1 MNPSSNR
8 PSPPVK
14 GLANLA
20 VVYVV
25 WGSTY
30 LAIRLAVRE
39 GAGFPPFALG
49 AIRVFIAG
57 GFLLGWAAL
66 RRMRV
71 RLARSEWITLAISGL
86 LMWPGTNGLVNWAE
100 QRADSSY
107 AALLVGSLPI
117 WTAIIEAI
125 LDRRRPS
132 WRLVVSLLIGF
143 AGLGL
148 LTAPRLADAASADLL
163 TICALL
169 VAPITWAIG
178 SILQLRR
185 PVGVRPLVSAAYLHL
200 FGGIGFL
207 ALFFLAREPLPTPS
221 LEAWGA
227 LGYLI
232 VAGSIL
238 AFTSFIRT
246 LHLLPIGVAM
256 TYAYVNPA
264 IAVIL
269 GWLVLREPITP
280 QSSAGW
286 RSSFSACGASS
297 GRSTQGQ
304 KEQTSLRPT
313 ESFLDA
319 TRRPPRPSRRR
330 CDP

>member
-1 MNPSSNR
+1 VGPLSNR
-8 PSPPVK
+8 PALPVK
-14 GLANLA
+14 GFANLA

-49 AIRVFIAG
+49 AIRVLIAG
-57 GFLLGWAAL
+57 GFLLVWAVL
-66 RRMRV
+66 RRARV
-71 RLARSEWITLAISGL
+71 RLARAEWITLAISGL
-86 LMWPGTNGLVNWAE
+86 LMWPGANGLVNWAE

-117 WTAIIEAI
+117 WTAVIEAI

-132 WRLVVSLLIGF
+132 WRLVLFLFVGF
-143 AGLGL
+143 TGLGL
-148 LTAPRLADAASADLL
+148 LTAPRLAQAVGADVL
-163 TICALL
+163 TILALL
-169 VAPITWAIG
+169 VAPVTWAVG

-185 PVGVRPLVSAAYLHL
+185 PVGVTPLVSAAYLHL
-200 FGGIGFL
+200 FGGIGFMV
-207 ALFFLAREPLPTPS
+207 LFLLTREPLPAPS

-238 AFTSFIRT
+238 AFTSFIRA
-246 LHLLPIGVAM
+246 LHLLPVGVTM

-269 GWLVLREPITP
+269 GWLILREPITP
-280 QSSAGW
+280 PILGGMALVLLGVW
-286 RSSFSACGASS
+286 GVFHEKY
-297 GRSTQGQ
+297 GRSG
-304 KEQTSLRPT
+304 E
-313 ESFLDA
+313 
-319 TRRPPRPSRRR
+319 
-330 CDP
+330 

>member
-1 MNPSSNR
+1 MAPSSDR
-8 PSPPVK
+8 SPLPVR

-49 AIRVFIAG
+49 AFRVLIAG
-57 GFLLGWAAL
+57 GLLLGWAAL
-66 RRMRV
+66 RGVRV
-71 RLARSEWITLAISGL
+71 RLTRPEWITLAIAGL
-86 LMWPGTNGLVNWAE
+86 LMWPGANGLINWAE

-107 AALLVGSLPI
+107 AALLVGSVPI
-117 WTAIIEAI
+117 WAAVIEAV

-132 WRLVVSLLIGF
+132 WRLVLPLLVGF

-148 LTAPRLADAASADLL
+148 LTAPRLAVAGGADAL
-163 TICALL
+163 TILTLL
-169 VAPITWAIG
+169 IAPITWAVG

-185 PVGVRPLVSAAYLHL
+185 PVGVSPLVGSAYLHL
-200 FGGIGFL
+200 FGGIGFV
-207 ALFFLAREPLPTPS
+207 ALFLLDREPLPTPS
-221 LEAWGA
+221 PEAWGA

-238 AFTSFIRT
+238 SFTSFIRS
-246 LHLLPIGVAM
+246 LRLLPTSVAM

-269 GWLVLREPITP
+269 GWLILKEPLTPPILGGMALVLLGVWGVFREKY
-280 QSSAGW
+280 G
-286 RSSFSACGASS
+286 
-297 GRSTQGQ
+297 GQ
-304 KEQTSLRPT
+304 RAKLPSRPPEEPT
-313 ESFLDA
+313 GV
-319 TRRPPRPSRRR
+319 TRRLRRPSRRR
-330 CDP
+330 RGP

>member
-1 MNPSSNR
+1 MDPSANR
-8 PSPPVK
+8 SSPAAK

-20 VVYVV
+20 VVYVI

-49 AIRVFIAG
+49 AIRVLIAG
-57 GFLLGWAAL
+57 GFLLGWAAA

-71 RLARSEWITLAISGL
+71 RLTRGEWVTLAISGL
-86 LMWPGTNGLVNWAE
+86 LMWPGANGLVNWAE

-117 WTAIIEAI
+117 WTAVIEAI

-132 WRLVVSLLIGF
+132 WRLVVSLLVGF

-148 LTAPRLADAASADLL
+148 LTAPRFADAASADLL
-163 TICALL
+163 TILALL
-169 VAPITWAIG
+169 IAPITWAIG

-200 FGGIGFL
+200 FGGVGFV
-207 ALFFLAREPLPTPS
+207 ALFFVAREPLPTPS

-227 LGYLI
+227 LGYLV

-238 AFTSFIRT
+238 AFTSFVRT
-246 LHLLPIGVAM
+246 LHLLPIGVVM

-269 GWLVLREPITP
+269 GWLILREPITP
-280 QSSAGW
+280 PILGGMALILVGVW
-286 RSSFSACGASS
+286 GVFREKYG
-297 GRSTQGQ
+297 
-304 KEQTSLRPT
+304 
-313 ESFLDA
+313 
-319 TRRPPRPSRRR
+319 RPSRAMA
-330 CDP
+330 

>member
-1 MNPSSNR
+1 MNPPSNR
-8 PSPPVK
+8 PPLPAM
-14 GLANLA
+14 GFANLA

-49 AIRVFIAG
+49 AIRVLIAG
-57 GFLLGWAAL
+57 GFLLGWAGL

-71 RLARSEWITLAISGL
+71 RLTRSEWITLAISGL
-86 LMWPGTNGLVNWAE
+86 LMWPGANGLVNWAE

-117 WTAIIEAI
+117 WTAVIEAI
-125 LDRRRPS
+125 LDRRRPA
-132 WRLVVSLLIGF
+132 WRLVLSLLVGF

-148 LTAPRLADAASADLL
+148 LTAPRFTQAGGADLL

-169 VAPITWAIG
+169 AAPITWAIG

-185 PVGVRPLVSAAYLHL
+185 PVRVRPLVSAAYLHL
-200 FGGIGFL
+200 FGGIGFV
-207 ALFFLAREPLPTPS
+207 ALFFLAREPLPAPS
-221 LEAWGA
+221 PEAWGA

-246 LHLLPIGVAM
+246 LYLLPIGVAM

-269 GWLVLREPITP
+269 GWMILREPITP
-280 QSSAGW
+280 PLLGGMALILLGVW
-286 RSSFSACGASS
+286 GVFHE
-297 GRSTQGQ
+297 
-304 KEQTSLRPT
+304 KY
-313 ESFLDA
+313 
-319 TRRPPRPSRRR
+319 RRPKRT
-330 CDP
+330 DLAAAD

>member
-1 MNPSSNR
+1 VNPPSNR
-8 PSPPVK
+8 PPLPAR
-14 GLANLA
+14 GFANLA

-49 AIRVFIAG
+49 AIRVLIAG

-66 RRMRV
+66 RGMRV
-71 RLARSEWITLAISGL
+71 RLTRSEWITLAISGL
-86 LMWPGTNGLVNWAE
+86 LMWPGANGLVNWAE

-117 WTAIIEAI
+117 WTAVIEAI
-125 LDRRRPS
+125 LDRRRPA
-132 WRLVVSLLIGF
+132 WRLALSLLAGF

-148 LTAPRLADAASADLL
+148 LTAPRLTQAGGADLL

-169 VAPITWAIG
+169 AAPITWAVG

-185 PVGVRPLVSAAYLHL
+185 PVRVRPLVSAAYLHL
-200 FGGIGFL
+200 FGGIGFVV
-207 ALFFLAREPLPTPS
+207 LFFLAREPLPTPS
-221 LEAWGA
+221 PEAWGA

-269 GWLVLREPITP
+269 GWLLLREPITP
-280 QSSAGW
+280 PILGGMALILLGVW
-286 RSSFSACGASS
+286 GVFHERY
-297 GRSTQGQ
+297 
-304 KEQTSLRPT
+304 
-313 ESFLDA
+313 
-319 TRRPPRPSRRR
+319 RPPRVVGAGLRPAPR
-330 CDP
+330 